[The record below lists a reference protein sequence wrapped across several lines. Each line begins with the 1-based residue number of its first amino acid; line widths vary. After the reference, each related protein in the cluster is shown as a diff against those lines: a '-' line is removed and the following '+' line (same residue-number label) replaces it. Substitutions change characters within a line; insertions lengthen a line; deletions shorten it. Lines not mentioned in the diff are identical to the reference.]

1 MRNQILKHLEENGNV
16 GCKVWIRLLR
26 HSNVIAPHIY
36 ALLTEA
42 GIDCV
47 VDPRIWRCGNSQVF
61 DGSQN
66 VIIAEKIASDFP
78 RDLLSL
84 IINYERPSVTFPHL
98 STIPQLTLN
107 VQRPVFV
114 ENLRKTPEIEEIS
127 YWGFHPALNPTK
139 FSSPV
144 SHGPPPN
151 PEKLDD
157 KIQME
162 HVTDCSVPAIYDL
175 PSAIVNSAFSQIVT
189 AGNSS
194 KATIEDF
201 QSLATKES
209 VDEFSIA
216 MGDCSEVAE
225 ELSTDHQSSTSIT
238 SESREIL
245 GDEMDCP
252 FHIICASQVKQNVE
266 LMDAIE
272 LVEDI
277 KVYECDYS

>member
-1 MRNQILKHLEENGNV
+1 LRNQILKHLEENGNA

-47 VDPRIWRCGNSQVF
+47 VDPRIWRCGNSKMF

-66 VIIAEKIASDFP
+66 VIIAEKIASNFP

-107 VQRPVFV
+107 VERPVFV
-114 ENLRKTPEIEEIS
+114 ENSRKTPEIEEIS
-127 YWGFHPALNPTK
+127 YCGFHPALNPTE

-144 SHGPPPN
+144 SHCLPPN
-151 PEKLDD
+151 PEKLD

-162 HVTDCSVPAIYDL
+162 LVTDCSVPAIYDL

-189 AGNSS
+189 ASNSS

-201 QSLATKES
+201 QTVATKES

-225 ELSTDHQSSTSIT
+225 ELSTHQLSTSIT
-238 SESREIL
+238 SESLEIL
-245 GDEMDCP
+245 GDEMDCH
-252 FHIICASQVKQNVE
+252 FHIICASHVKQNVE